1 MEGFES
7 NGNGTNHESTPSG
20 GIYVLVV
27 VLVLT
32 AVSSVLGN
40 LLVQVAFWRTKSLKA
55 SAPATLVMVLAFVDF
70 CMAILVMPF
79 VVSTALH
86 GEWYH
91 SHGLCV
97 ASGFM
102 NTFLTAI
109 QFGVLF
115 SISINRFAA
124 ISFPHRY
131 QQFKNNSTYMM
142 ISLVVGH
149 SLLWSIMPFL
159 GWGGYDYIQG
169 TLFCNINWSEDKSHS
184 TSLFVFCYIIPA
196 VIAALLYITVYV
208 KIRKMGKS
216 SIAQLRMGSQLDLRI
231 AQIRREENSYFSD
244 GNSNLSVYDP
254 NSSPARK
261 GRLSCSPFVLT
272 DQIKICFLSAGVSDI

>member
-7 NGNGTNHESTPSG
+7 NGNGTKREFSPSG
-20 GIYVLVV
+20 GIYVLAV
-27 VLVLT
+27 VLILT
-32 AVSSVLGN
+32 AVSSFLGN
-40 LLVQVAFWRTKSLKA
+40 LLVQVAFWKTKALKE

-79 VVSTALH
+79 VVSTVLH
-86 GEWYH
+86 GEWYG

-97 ASGFM
+97 AAGFI

-109 QFGVLF
+109 QFGLLF
-115 SISINRFAA
+115 SISINRFTA
-124 ISFPHRY
+124 ISFPYHY
-131 QQFKNNSTYMM
+131 QQKWKNNSTYLM

-169 TLFCNINWSEDKSHS
+169 TLFCNINWSEHKAHS

-196 VIAALLYITVYV
+196 VIAALLYLTVYL

-216 SIAQLRMGSQLDLRI
+216 SIAQMRMGSQVDLRLG
-231 AQIRREENSYFSD
+231 QIKKEEQNSYYND
-244 GNSNLSVYDP
+244 GNSNFSVYDP
-254 NSSPARK
+254 NSTLNKK
-261 GRLSCSPFVLT
+261 GRL
-272 DQIKICFLSAGVSDI
+272 